1 MDEGKLLHMVAR
13 LVSACVGA
21 LILSAASVG
30 SADVVAPPASP
41 VDAAAKTALDTVS
54 RTLPF
59 QPTVILCPPMRILR
73 PSDIPVPK
81 PTKGLG
87 LSFQW

>member
-1 MDEGKLLHMVAR
+1 MVVRLL
-13 LVSACVGA
+13 SACVGA
-21 LILSAASVG
+21 LVLSAAPLAW
-30 SADVVAPPASP
+30 ADGVAPPPSP
-41 VDAAAKTALDTVS
+41 VDVATKTALDSLS

-59 QPTVILCPPMRILR
+59 QPKVILCPPMRILR